1 MSGNIPCLP
10 EWYIERAGSIES
22 LHVLLFWGSNYTERS
37 ISVTILINN
46 HLTPPNKEDY
56 SATAIFN
63 SKPVY
68 MELLHSLNGFINL
81 NIIYNV
87 IIKPFN
93 I

>member
-46 HLTPPNKEDY
+46 NLAPPNKEDY

-68 MELLHSLNGFINL
+68 MELLHSLHGFINL